1 MDIQVFPTGPLS
13 TNAYVVSCAETKKAA
28 VIDPAFG
35 SARPM
40 ARYVQKNGLECVWIL
55 LTHSHWDHIADLAL
69 CKELFPEAR
78 IALHPLDAKNVE
90 EPGSDGLPGL
100 CPLSPMQIDYLLM
113 EGEEILW
120 GNLRFLVLHTPGHS
134 PGGVCLYESREGVLF
149 SGDTLFQGAIG
160 SLTLPTSQPERMES
174 SLQKLWDLPGKTR
187 VYPGHGSPTT
197 IEQERRR

>member
-13 TNAYVVSCAETKKAA
+13 TNAYLVSCSETKKAA

-35 SARPM
+35 SAKPM
-40 ARYVQKNGLECVWIL
+40 ARYIQKNALECIWIL
-55 LTHSHWDHIADLAL
+55 LTHSHWDHIADLAI
-69 CKELFPEAR
+69 CKELFPLAR

-90 EPGSDGLPGL
+90 EPGSDGLQGL
-100 CPLSPMQIDYLLM
+100 CPLSPMQIDHFLM
-113 EGEEILW
+113 EGEEILC
-120 GNLRFLVLHTPGHS
+120 GNLHFLVLHTPGHS
-134 PGGVCLYESREGVLF
+134 PGGVCLYEFREGVLF

-174 SLQKLWDLPGKTR
+174 SLQKLWHLPGKTR

-197 IEQERRR
+197 IEQEWRR